1 VPASLLRAA
10 HRSLG
15 VGAVLLA
22 LAGLWELYHWI
33 WTTAGWTWLNEI
45 NKLIWPSASGIG
57 IMNTADYQRTA
68 QISQQFGVITKA
80 PSGAYR
86 TDLATKAVAELKAQ
100 GLDVNGKSW
109 KPLNVKVSPGG
120 K

>member
-1 VPASLLRAA
+1 MPASLLRAA
-10 HRSLG
+10 RRSLG
-15 VGAVLLA
+15 VGAALLA
-22 LAGLWELYHWI
+22 LAGLWEL
-33 WTTAGWTWLNEI
+33 
-45 NKLIWPSASGIG
+45 
-57 IMNTADYQRTA
+57 
-68 QISQQFGVITKA
+68 
-80 PSGAYR
+80 YR